1 MHLEIDIKTYLKTAF
16 NIGFVLV
23 ESKDMGMSEYC
34 ILEYPILKLEITHD
48 RFDYFALIRYENEG
62 FDLIHLANYINNN
75 SNYEFFKF
83 GFETREIDG
92 KKYLQQIDT
101 ILKLEF
107 DKILGFLFNMNA
119 SAKNNFFKYCEAE
132 NSKERDW

>member
-16 NIGFVLV
+16 KFGFVLV

-48 RFDYFALIRYENEG
+48 RFDYFALIRYGNEG
-62 FDLIHLANYINNN
+62 FDLNHLANYINNN

-83 GFETREIDG
+83 GFETREIDA
-92 KKYLQQIDT
+92 KRFLQQIDT
-101 ILKLEF
+101 ILKVEF
-107 DKILGFLFNMNA
+107 DKILDFLFNMN
-119 SAKNNFFKYCEAE
+119 SDVKNKFFNYCQIE
-132 NSKERDW
+132 NSKGRDW